1 MSTNEDKLKEQFR
14 SWTGKFT
21 MHLQKN
27 TPATLSRLEELKC
40 DLGYIAKLLFQY
52 SNIRLPQRKKLR
64 KDSNAYRNEVRRIRG
79 KLLSCADEVESL
91 CSKNLYGKQNM
102 LGTHLRLQDSLK
114 ENVRNFENLP
124 RFLREN
130 AEYMECLRQLYRLFN
145 APYIFGPESLLLAVQ
160 KELKNCAGKKSV
172 DGDLADLLAAAYAAS
187 GIPREVNYESQA
199 RRLSRFREPLRKLI
213 PNGDR
218 ERLIDYYF
226 RQNQT

>member
-14 SWTGKFT
+14 SWTGRFT

-27 TPATLSRLEELKC
+27 TPATLSHLEELKC

-102 LGTHLRLQDSLK
+102 LVTCPPKSS
-114 ENVRNFENLP
+114 P
-124 RFLREN
+124 
-130 AEYMECLRQLYRLFN
+130 AEM
-145 APYIFGPESLLLAVQ
+145 
-160 KELKNCAGKKSV
+160 
-172 DGDLADLLAAAYAAS
+172 
-187 GIPREVNYESQA
+187 
-199 RRLSRFREPLRKLI
+199 
-213 PNGDR
+213 
-218 ERLIDYYF
+218 
-226 RQNQT
+226 